1 MTRAGTRGEGC
12 SLNRQIP
19 VQEDQNISESTAIGG
34 IEEYR
39 PSERWGHRSIEAN
52 LGVIRGH
59 VSWHPEGQRSPR
71 FGEQEGRSGGM
82 GSLLGKAARE
92 SENSENKW
100 GTSGGWGKPKSS
112 GKNPTLILKSWRE
125 L

>member
-1 MTRAGTRGEGC
+1 MTRAGTRGEGRP
-12 SLNRQIP
+12 LNRQIP

-59 VSWHPEGQRSPR
+59 VSWHLEDQRSPR
-71 FGEQEGRSGGM
+71 FGEQEEGGEAWAAFSGR
-82 GSLLGKAARE
+82 LLANRKIPR
-92 SENSENKW
+92 
-100 GTSGGWGKPKSS
+100 TSGAQMVVGENRRARGKTQP
-112 GKNPTLILKSWRE
+112 
-125 L
+125 